1 MTMTDPVADYL
12 TRLRNALMAGH
23 KRVDVPASNLKR
35 EMSRLLQEHKYIS
48 KYAEIKGTAQNTLRI
63 HLKYTDGKPVIE
75 GLKRIS
81 TPGLRKYVDSRSLPR
96 VLGGLGIAIIS
107 TPRGLMTDQQA
118 RKANVG
124 GEVLC
129 EIW

>member
-12 TRLRNALMAGH
+12 TRLRNALRAGH

-35 EMSRLLQEHKYIS
+35 ELTRLLMEQKLLSGYT
-48 KYAEIKGTAQNTLRI
+48 EIKTTAQGVLRI
-63 HLKYTDGKPVIE
+63 QLRYNDGEPVMT
-75 GLKRIS
+75 GLKRVS
-81 TPGLRKYVDSRSLPR
+81 RPGLRRYVASEDVPR
-96 VLGGLGIAIIS
+96 VLGGLGIAVIS
-107 TPRGLMTDQQA
+107 TSQGLMTDKQA
-118 RKANVG
+118 RAANVG

>member
-12 TRLRNALMAGH
+12 TRLRNALRAGH

-35 EMSRLLQEHKYIS
+35 EMTRLLIS
-48 KYAEIKGTAQNTLRI
+48 SNYLSGFTEVKTTAQGMLRI
-63 HLKYTDGKPVIE
+63 QLKYNDAQPVIT

-81 TPGLRKYVDSRSLPR
+81 RPGLRKYVPSDAIPR

-107 TPRGLMTDQQA
+107 TSRGLMTDKQA
-118 RKANVG
+118 RAAKVG